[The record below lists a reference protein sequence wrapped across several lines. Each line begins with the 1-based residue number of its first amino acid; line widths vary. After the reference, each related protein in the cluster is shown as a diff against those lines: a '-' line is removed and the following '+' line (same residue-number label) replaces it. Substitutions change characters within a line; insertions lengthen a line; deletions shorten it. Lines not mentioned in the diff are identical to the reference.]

1 MIESNRLRGALTL
14 FRAEWVKV
22 AGNRWVAMGLV
33 WIFPIVTALFIALL
47 ALILALDGS
56 ARASFGVEETYRWTD
71 LAVGVWNIPNHPF
84 LRVILLGFTAVVF
97 AGEYQWG
104 TWKNTIPRNSRA
116 ALIVAKFFAVG
127 TFVLL
132 VFVLTSILVAVG
144 FGLLLQIAG
153 QPYGPAL
160 SRDVLVEFAGD
171 YAVQASTAFT
181 TTIISAGYAALAAM
195 LTRSILGG
203 VIASFVIT
211 VAEGSSV
218 VGLILVGY
226 FLDIPNIVHAYRV
239 TPLYNILNVISWVN
253 ENQALDMVLYEGE
266 PDMAITLSDPL
277 GFSLA
282 MLAAWVVG
290 LVLLVAFLF
299 SRQDITS

>member
-1 MIESNRLRGALTL
+1 MVESNRLRAALSL
-14 FRAEWVKV
+14 FRAEWVKI
-22 AGNRWVAMGLV
+22 AGNRWVAIGLV
-33 WIFPIVTALFIALL
+33 WIFPIMAALFIALL
-47 ALILALDGS
+47 ALILVLDGD

-104 TWKNTIPRNSRA
+104 TWKNTVPRNTRT

-127 TFVLL
+127 AFVLL

-153 QPYGPAL
+153 QSYGPAL
-160 SRDVLVEFAGD
+160 SGDVLVQFAED
-171 YAVQASTAFT
+171 YAIQASTAFT

-203 VIASFVIT
+203 VIASFVMT
-211 VAEGSSV
+211 VAESSSII
-218 VGLILVGY
+218 GFILIGY
-226 FLDIPNIVHAYRV
+226 FLDIPKIVHLYRV
-239 TPLYNILNVISWVN
+239 TPLYNIMNVISWIN
-253 ENQALDMVLYEGE
+253 DHKALDMVLFEGE
-266 PDMAITLSDPL
+266 PDMAITLSDPV
-277 GFSLA
+277 GFSLV

-290 LVLLVAFLF
+290 LVALAAYLF
-299 SRQDITS
+299 NRQDITS